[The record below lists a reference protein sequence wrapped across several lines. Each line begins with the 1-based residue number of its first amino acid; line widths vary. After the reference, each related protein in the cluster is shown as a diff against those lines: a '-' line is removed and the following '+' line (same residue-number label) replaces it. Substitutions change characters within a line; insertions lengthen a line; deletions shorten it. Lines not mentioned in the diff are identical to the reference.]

1 MANGPIAAPRVLL
14 ADDHVMVAEGL
25 RHLLKG
31 HCDLVGTVGDGP
43 SLVAAALELR
53 PDVIIADISMPGYD
67 GIEAVRRMREQGVTA
82 KIIMLTMFADS
93 DVAETALAAGANGYV
108 IKHSAGE
115 ELVQA
120 IDAVSSGITFVTP
133 LLSRPSSTK

>member
-1 MANGPIAAPRVLL
+1 
-14 ADDHVMVAEGL
+14 
-25 RHLLKG
+25 
-31 HCDLVGTVGDGP
+31 
-43 SLVAAALELR
+43 
-53 PDVIIADISMPGYD
+53 MPGYD

-133 LLSRPSSTK
+133 LLSRPRPTK